1 MKLTDGSVANKV
13 LSMNP
18 LALISAFLAIATLLL
33 AVYILHLDPKNLV
46 HRLFF
51 VMMIL
56 YSCWEFIY
64 IGMQSTG
71 DKQLF
76 VLLYKMT
83 TPALVFIPMTL
94 HIIMLMVKMS
104 RKIMAPILSAIYA
117 AYVFFLYQNFNLNLI
132 NRDFTRVDGYWHF
145 VRTDPGY
152 VTVLYMIVYGLI
164 ILLCISLIINWHLK
178 TGLTREKKQ
187 ARILLLS
194 LALLFVFTFI
204 DYVIFFF
211 TKNDLGIFAHYVCIW
226 PVGIGVSI
234 IRYRFLSVPPGLYS
248 YEIFDNIGES
258 VFVLDHDSEILF
270 ANSSARKT
278 MAACAASPGRG
289 GFDAGFGRVPE
300 IAESMLQG
308 EADSLL
314 ETLIMMNPDGSQSPY
329 DARFTVI
336 NDRYDD
342 RVGVLVIAQQMKGM
356 KDFAAGYNITD
367 RELDVIQCAAAGLS
381 SREIADTLN
390 ISERTIQAHLA
401 HIYNK
406 LDVKNRVEL
415 INIFKG

>member
-164 ILLCISLIINWHLK
+164 ILLCIS
-178 TGLTREKKQ
+178 
-187 ARILLLS
+187 
-194 LALLFVFTFI
+194 
-204 DYVIFFF
+204 
-211 TKNDLGIFAHYVCIW
+211 
-226 PVGIGVSI
+226 
-234 IRYRFLSVPPGLYS
+234 
-248 YEIFDNIGES
+248 
-258 VFVLDHDSEILF
+258 
-270 ANSSARKT
+270 
-278 MAACAASPGRG
+278 
-289 GFDAGFGRVPE
+289 
-300 IAESMLQG
+300 
-308 EADSLL
+308 
-314 ETLIMMNPDGSQSPY
+314 
-329 DARFTVI
+329 
-336 NDRYDD
+336 
-342 RVGVLVIAQQMKGM
+342 
-356 KDFAAGYNITD
+356 
-367 RELDVIQCAAAGLS
+367 
-381 SREIADTLN
+381 
-390 ISERTIQAHLA
+390 
-401 HIYNK
+401 
-406 LDVKNRVEL
+406 
-415 INIFKG
+415 